1 MNVAVMTKTQADL
14 DLILLNAEVGTVASS
29 DLYIWL
35 RESGLPS
42 EVAIRLKSLIDTTK
56 KVADQ
61 VINIGKIIL
70 IKIIEFVKEHPN
82 LATGIAVGV
91 ALGVI
96 ASMVPFLGSI
106 LSPIA
111 IALGV
116 SVGAIVGH
124 RMDKTDKENAV
135 NTVNTDLNLTTTVT
149 QDIIEIA
156 RYFFEL
162 LIDIFNTAFDESKL
176 KGI

>member
-14 DLILLNAEVGTVASS
+14 DLILLNAEVGSVASS

-135 NTVNTDLNLTTTVT
+135 NTDLNLTTTVT

>member
-135 NTVNTDLNLTTTVT
+135 NTDLNLTTTVT